1 MARRSD
7 GSVVA
12 WGSNHYG
19 QCNVPALPAGLTY
32 VEVAAGYGHTVARRS
47 DGSVVAWG
55 DNQYGQCNVPA
66 LPGGL
71 TYVEIAAGGNHTVAR
86 RSDGSVVAWGDNQYG
101 QCNVPALPAGL
112 TYVEIAAGGAHT
124 VARRS
129 DGSVVAWG
137 DNNYGQC
144 NVPALPAGL
153 TYVEVAA
160 GGGHTVARRSD
171 GSVVA
176 WGDNIVGPVQRS
188 GASGRAHLRRGRGG
202 QLFTRW
208 RGGATAP
215 SSRGGATYY
224 GQCNVPALPAG
235 LTYVEVA
242 AGYGHTVARRSD
254 GSVVAWGTNC
264 HGQCNVPALPVG
276 LTYVEIAAGIRSHG
290 GAPER
295 RLRRRVGVQ
304 RLRAVQRSGAS
315 GWAHLRRGRGGRL
328 CHTVARRSDGSVVA
342 WGGNQFGQCNVPA
355 LPAGLTY
362 VEVAAGDVHTVARR
376 SDGSVVAWGDNTIRP
391 VQRSGA
397 SGRAHLRRG
406 RGGRDSVH
414 TVARRSDGSVVA
426 WGYNGYGQCN
436 VPALPAGLTYVE
448 VAAGDGSHGG
458 APERRLRRRVGGQRL
473 RPVQRSAAP
482 ERAHLRRDRGG
493 LPSHGRA
500 PERRLRGRVG
510 GQRLRPVQRAGAA
523 GRAQL
528 RRGRG
533 GQLLT
538 RWRGTMSP
546 LRSCL
551 SARVAVVRACQ
562 SSAATRRASGQD
574 VFLTLTSGSP
584 NAAGFLY
591 GGGVPVAPYP
601 LGSGCEV
608 QVDLPSA
615 IPFFPVM
622 TNSTGTWS
630 QGLLIPPDPNLV
642 GAQAALQIALFS
654 TSGPLGFDLSNG
666 LIVTVGY

>member
-12 WGSNHYG
+12 WGDNDYG

-32 VEVAAGYGHTVARRS
+32 VEVAAGDCHTVARRS

-55 DNQYGQCNVPA
+55 CN
-66 LPGGL
+66 
-71 TYVEIAAGGNHTVAR
+71 
-86 RSDGSVVAWGDNQYG
+86 GDG

-112 TYVEIAAGGAHT
+112 TYVEVAAGGCHT

-160 GGGHTVARRSD
+160 GG
-171 GSVVA
+171 
-176 WGDNIVGPVQRS
+176 
-188 GASGRAHLRRGRGG
+188 
-202 QLFTRW
+202 
-208 RGGATAP
+208 
-215 SSRGGATYY
+215 
-224 GQCNVPALPAG
+224 C
-235 LTYVEVA
+235 
-242 AGYGHTVARRSD
+242 
-254 GSVVAWGTNC
+254 
-264 HGQCNVPALPVG
+264 
-276 LTYVEIAAGIRSHG
+276 
-290 GAPER
+290 
-295 RLRRRVGVQ
+295 
-304 RLRAVQRSGAS
+304 
-315 GWAHLRRGRGGRL
+315 
-328 CHTVARRSDGSVVA
+328 
-342 WGGNQFGQCNVPA
+342 
-355 LPAGLTY
+355 
-362 VEVAAGDVHTVARR
+362 
-376 SDGSVVAWGDNTIRP
+376 
-391 VQRSGA
+391 
-397 SGRAHLRRG
+397 
-406 RGGRDSVH
+406 H

-448 VAAGDGSHGG
+448 VAAGSGHTVARRSDGSVVAWGDNG
-458 APERRLRRRVGGQRL
+458 YGQCNVPPPPAGSPTSRSRRAVVTRW
-473 RPVQRSAAP
+473 
-482 ERAHLRRDRGG
+482 
-493 LPSHGRA
+493 
-500 PERRLRGRVG
+500 
-510 GQRLRPVQRAGAA
+510 RAGATA
-523 GRAQL
+523 PSS
-528 RRGRG
+528 RG
-533 GQLLT
+533 GTTPTASATCRRCRPGSPTSRSRRAAIT
-538 RWRGTMSP
+538 RWRGTTSP

-551 SARVAVVRACQ
+551 SAQVAVVRACQ

-622 TNSTGTWS
+622 TDSTGTWS
-630 QGLLIPPDPNLV
+630 NALLIPPDHNLV

-666 LIVTVGY
+666 LIVTVGYLR